1 MNAPKSI
8 RTFLLL
14 CSVLAVSRPFDV
26 SAQSSSDASKASAPQ
41 TRALRDGQHDFDFE
55 LGSWKIHLKR
65 LVHPLT
71 GSTTW
76 VEFDGTS
83 VTRKVWDGRSQL
95 EEFETDSATGGHIEG
110 LTLRLYN
117 PESHQWSLYWA
128 TSKTGT
134 LAVPTI
140 GEFKNGHGE
149 FYDHEPINGRM
160 VLVRF
165 IWSKTGTD
173 RPHFEQSFS
182 EDGGKTWEVNW
193 ITDETRVNDG
203 ADKSR

>member
-1 MNAPKSI
+1 MKMNFI
-8 RTFLLL
+8 RVYLMVCGLV
-14 CSVLAVSRPFDV
+14 VLYSLQGR
-26 SAQSSSDASKASAPQ
+26 AQQNSNASGAGAPQ
-41 TRALRDGQHDFDFE
+41 KSVERDGQHDFDFE
-55 LGSWKIHLKR
+55 VGSWKIHLKR
-65 LVHPLT
+65 RLNPLT
-71 GSTTW
+71 GSNTW
-76 VEFDGTS
+76 IEFDGTS

-95 EEFETDSATGGHIEG
+95 EEFESDSATGGHIEG

-165 IWSKTGTD
+165 IWSKTDTD

-193 ITDETRVNDG
+193 ITDQTRVNDG
-203 ADKSR
+203 ADKAR